1 MNLKFAL
8 LIITVVATSS
18 LFVNQTV
25 YAQSNQVSN
34 SLSLSHLSIQL
45 TYPSEVLP
53 GQSVTVNVEA
63 KALDNFQLNSF
74 FIQVYLAD
82 PNTLRQLTSTTAAEN
97 VWMYSGDQINKD
109 IQVAVPLDA
118 LRTSLIALVS
128 ENVRTTYYSYSY
140 SYDWMGNYSYPYQ
153 FASPSSYS
161 RTVSDDAVTSLTYIK
176 AATPEYTALQSQ
188 YQQLQQSL
196 NQTQGS
202 LKQTQAQDQK
212 LQADLQNAQNTITQ
226 KNSTIA
232 GLNQQLASLQNTV
245 TLLEAISAILVVLIV
260 LLGLYSRRRKTNQAK
275 DAGVTEK
282 ESA

>member
-8 LIITVVATSS
+8 LIIIVVATSS

-34 SLSLSHLSIQL
+34 SLTLSHLSIQL

-53 GQSVTVNVEA
+53 GQSATVNVKA

-82 PNTLRQLTSTTAAEN
+82 PNTLRQLTNTTAAEN

-128 ENVRTTYYSYSY
+128 ENVRTTYYYYSY
-140 SYDWMGNYSYPYQ
+140 SYDWMGNYSYPYR
-153 FASPSSYS
+153 FASPSFYS

-188 YQQLQQSL
+188 YPQLQQSL

-226 KNSTIA
+226 KNSTLA
-232 GLNQQLASLQNTV
+232 GLNKQLASLQNTV
-245 TLLEAISAILVVLIV
+245 TLLEAISVILVVLIV
-260 LLGLYSRRRKTNQAK
+260 LLGLYSRGRKTNRAK